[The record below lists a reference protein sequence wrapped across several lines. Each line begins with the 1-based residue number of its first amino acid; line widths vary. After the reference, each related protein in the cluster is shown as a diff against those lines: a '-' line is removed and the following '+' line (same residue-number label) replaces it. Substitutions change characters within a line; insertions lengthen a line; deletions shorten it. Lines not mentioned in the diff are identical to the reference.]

1 MGDNT
6 RYDIIV
12 VGLGAMGSATAFQL
26 AKRGARVLGID
37 RFAPPHAMGSSHGKS
52 RIIREAYFED
62 PRYVPL
68 VRKAYENWEEIER
81 LSGTRIFERTGGLM
95 LGAPDGKVVR
105 GALASAKTHRLPHV
119 VLSAREVAERI
130 PGVRPTPDM
139 IGVVE
144 PRAGILEPETAV
156 RAALEL
162 AARFG
167 ATIVTDN
174 RVIRWTE
181 ENGRIHVVTEREA
194 YEGEKLVI
202 AAGAWT
208 KELVPGLDIPLV
220 VERQTVNWFRPAV
233 KTDLFAPDKF
243 PVIIC
248 EYAPGHFWYAFPDR
262 GEGVKLAIHH
272 DGAHVDPE
280 TVNRHVMPDES
291 DYVRTILKTFL
302 PAADGPVIET
312 SVCLYTNTPDE
323 HFVIDAHPAHPAV
336 TLISACSG
344 HGFKFASAIGEIV
357 AERVLGRES
366 ELDVASFR
374 YRW

>member
-1 MGDNT
+1 MGDK

-26 AKRGARVLGID
+26 AKRGASVLGVD

-81 LSGTRIFERTGGLM
+81 LSGEKIFERTGGLM
-95 LGAPDGKVVR
+95 LGAPDGKVVK
-105 GALASAKTHRLPHV
+105 GALASAKAHRLPYA
-119 VLSAREVAERI
+119 VLSAREVEERI
-130 PGVRPTPDM
+130 PGVRPTPGM

-144 PRAGILEPETAV
+144 RRAGILEPETAV
-156 RAALEL
+156 RAALAL
-162 AARFG
+162 AVRFG
-167 ATIVTDN
+167 ATVVTDN
-174 RVIRWTE
+174 RVLRWTE
-181 ENGRIHVVTEREA
+181 ERGRIRVVTERGT
-194 YEGEKLVI
+194 YESDRLVI

-233 KTDLFAPDKF
+233 KTDLYAADRF

-272 DGAHVDPE
+272 DGDIVDPE
-280 TVNRHVMPDES
+280 SVNRQVLPEEIEQ
-291 DYVRTILKTFL
+291 VRELLRTFL
-302 PAADGPVIET
+302 PAADGPIIET

-357 AERVLGRES
+357 AERALGGES
-366 ELDVASFR
+366 ELDLTSFR